1 MPWTLLL
8 MYDDS
13 FFSSSKPLDIH
24 VAVLLTTCPQQ
35 SFALCLKQRQ
45 GTALY
50 IMNFEK
56 LLV

>member
-56 LLV
+56 